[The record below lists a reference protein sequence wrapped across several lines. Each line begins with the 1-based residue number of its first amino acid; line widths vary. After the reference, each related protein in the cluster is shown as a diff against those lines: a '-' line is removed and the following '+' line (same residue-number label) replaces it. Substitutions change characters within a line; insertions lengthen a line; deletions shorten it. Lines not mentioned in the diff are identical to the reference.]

1 MFNDAAGNS
10 VSSAASISIEPVGPD
25 LILSDALVSSIPA
38 SVAVRSSDVTQMLG
52 YAVAAADPWLVVSGG
67 RMAPGSISVEAAPG
81 LAAGTYRSEITVS
94 CAAASACAGS
104 TKTVAVVLHVAA
116 AGPVTQVDQSAV
128 ATPDG
133 AQFRAPAGNPLGN
146 PVGSFTAA
154 GTWLASVL
162 PGANWLS
169 LTSQAGAVNFTVDPL
184 QAAGVYSGTIR
195 VTSADGSQID
205 HAVVLDVL
213 AAGTP
218 VKPELSAAGLTFA
231 QGAAAAQQVSVYAGS
246 SVPLAYQA
254 AASAAWLS
262 VSPVTGTAMAG
273 APGSSV
279 ISVNPAGSRKLLSEL
294 SQLRCCRLVDITGS
308 KGRPRVRWQTEDTDP
323 ARQSLA
329 QTPNALPAFT

>member
-1 MFNDAAGNS
+1 
-10 VSSAASISIEPVGPD
+10 
-25 LILSDALVSSIPA
+25 
-38 SVAVRSSDVTQMLG
+38 
-52 YAVAAADPWLVVSGG
+52 
-67 RMAPGSISVEAAPG
+67 
-81 LAAGTYRSEITVS
+81 
-94 CAAASACAGS
+94 
-104 TKTVAVVLHVAA
+104 
-116 AGPVTQVDQSAV
+116 
-128 ATPDG
+128 
-133 AQFRAPAGNPLGN
+133 LGN

-279 ISVNPAGSRKLLSEL
+279 ISVNPAGLAPGVYRGGVSYAFASDAVRTVNVTMVVPSLACDPAQLVATHNGLPQNFQTAVGLPVEL
-294 SQLRCCRLVDITGS
+294 TMNVVNGCGAPVSSAQVTAAFSNGDAPVMLRAVDGAPGMYTGGWMPQAAGSQVAVTATAVGQTGTALAVITG
-308 KGRPRVRWQTEDTDP
+308 KV
-323 ARQSLA
+323 
-329 QTPNALPAFT
+329 TPY